1 MPSLAAREF
10 QPQEDVM
17 NTTTQDFFDRLER
30 ELPPLVPRTHIHA
43 ITGGLVANKTAANE
57 DNLGTG
63 PAERVRFGLRVA
75 YPKQA
80 LIDWLKKKVKDV

>member
-1 MPSLAAREF
+1 MSRTPRHRIFLIAWKGSF
-10 QPQEDVM
+10 HTSP
-17 NTTTQDFFDRLER
+17 ER
-30 ELPPLVPRTHIHA
+30 ISIPLPA
-43 ITGGLVANKTAANE
+43 GLVANKTAANE